1 MNIEDALNEALGENT
16 APAVPLAEGLPATV
30 GVLGGGRM
38 GAGIAHAFLTKG
50 SKVVVVE
57 RDAEAARGARQRV
70 EASVAV
76 SIERGAVAAS
86 SEALLADFAT
96 SVDYA
101 DFAFCDLVVEAV
113 PEDPT
118 LKATALAAVEEQIS
132 PHAFL
137 ATNTS
142 SLSVT
147 DLAVSLKRPGQFLGL
162 HFFNPVP
169 ASTLIEVVIAEG
181 TADETV
187 AAARRWVEA
196 LGKTAV
202 VVKDAPGF
210 ASSRLGVA
218 IALEAMRMLEEGV
231 ASAEDIDNAMVLGY
245 RHPVGPLKTTDIV
258 GLDVRLGIAE
268 YLHKTL
274 GERFAPPQILRDK
287 VAEGQ
292 LGRKSGKG
300 FYDWA

>member
-1 MNIEDALNEALGENT
+1 
-16 APAVPLAEGLPATV
+16 
-30 GVLGGGRM
+30 
-38 GAGIAHAFLTKG
+38 
-50 SKVVVVE
+50 
-57 RDAEAARGARQRV
+57 V
-70 EASVAV
+70 EASVAK
-76 SIERGAVAAS
+76 SIERGA
-86 SEALLADFAT
+86 SEGNLDEVLESFAT

-101 DFAFCDLVVEAV
+101 DFALCDLVVEAV

-118 LKATALAAVEEQIS
+118 LKATALAAVERELS
-132 PHAFL
+132 PHAHL

-147 DLAVSLKRPGQFLGL
+147 GLAASLARPGRFLGL

-169 ASTLIEVVIAEG
+169 ASALIEVVIARDTTEE
-181 TADETV
+181 TA
-187 AAARRWVEA
+187 AAARGWVAA

-245 RHPVGPLKTTDIV
+245 KHPTGPLKTTDIV

-287 VAEGQ
+287 VANGD
-292 LGRKSGKG
+292 LGRKTGKG